1 MQLGC
6 AGRVWQRLAG
16 NGRRN
21 GRSRAAYRNL
31 GQLPIYPRLIE
42 MLWQEEIE
50 PRLAPETLSPL
61 SWIDD

>member
-1 MQLGC
+1 
-6 AGRVWQRLAG
+6 
-16 NGRRN
+16 
-21 GRSRAAYRNL
+21 L